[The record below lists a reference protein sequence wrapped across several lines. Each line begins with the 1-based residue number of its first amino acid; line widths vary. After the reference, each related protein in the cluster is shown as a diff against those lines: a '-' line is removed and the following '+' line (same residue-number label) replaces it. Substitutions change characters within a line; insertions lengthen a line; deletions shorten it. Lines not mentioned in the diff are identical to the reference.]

1 MAFDNIPQG
10 RSEWAVLQ
18 WQEAQSTIAYL
29 LSSFEYMKF
38 EELKLSNTN
47 RADIVVIYKSDSE
60 VIFGVIEV
68 KTYSK
73 INNTI
78 HKNAIEQV
86 CRYIDKLYQSVNEN
100 NRWGN
105 RTKRYFGVVVYT
117 RDYPIRN
124 KIRTD
129 QFSTNIPDELLTTK
143 KLEIFVSTPEK
154 LIDNLQ
160 KRNLCG
166 YSQNSLKDY
175 FKPNID

>member
-1 MAFDNIPQG
+1 MAYDNIPQG
-10 RSEWAVLQ
+10 RSEWAQLQ
-18 WQEAQSTIAYL
+18 WQEAQSTIAHL
-29 LSSFEYMKF
+29 LSKFEYMKF
-38 EELKLSNTN
+38 EELRLSNSN
-47 RADIVVIYKSDSE
+47 RADIVVIYKSETE

-86 CRYIDKLYQSVNEN
+86 CRYIDKLFQSVNEN
-100 NRWGN
+100 NRWGH
-105 RTKRYFGVVVYT
+105 RSKRYFGVVVYT
-117 RDYPIRN
+117 RDYPIRHVIN
-124 KIRTD
+124 TE
-129 QFSTNIPDELLTTK
+129 QFSSKIPTELLTSK

-175 FKPNID
+175 FTDKVD